1 MRRDR
6 QHRSLPFVV
15 TILAFAGSVA
25 PASGGAASALQ
36 DGNPASRSVGFS
48 DGARILD
55 EDLRE
60 IVANPIRID
69 ETKVIGWDQPG
80 GIPDPIPLLSALAV
94 VVGPSTD
101 REVTPVWRYVRER
114 AGDDAAMVAP
124 YVRFTDGQIVPGNL
138 TADGETPLWRS
149 AWLHPLP
156 LDLERIREVRLVE
169 GATVPVATEADEV
182 VLVNGDRIRGLVD
195 SIGTHLVLE
204 QEDDPD
210 GEPLRIPLDRVASF
224 ALVNPEDPPQGTI
237 VWFLGGH
244 RIICKGIAVTG
255 NSYVRLDAPTLGGES
270 IEVPYE
276 FLRGVVFDARR
287 ITPLAALPITVGPGL
302 AAPIRSWIPEPVI
315 EPGNWAWNAAPIRLM
330 GPLRANWRLPVAGC
344 RIATTLELP
353 LDSDLGRLEVVVR
366 DGDREVRRIPLDA
379 ERPVHRLV
387 VELDTDRFGLEIEM
401 GEDGPFHDV
410 VTLREAI
417 VVRPVD

>member
-1 MRRDR
+1 MIAA
-6 QHRSLPFVV
+6 LV
-15 TILAFAGSVA
+15 FAGPVFVEPAATA
-25 PASGGAASALQ
+25 PSFQDRNAATAATGVSGS
-36 DGNPASRSVGFS
+36 
-48 DGARILD
+48 ARILD
-55 EDLRE
+55 EDLLE
-60 IVANPIRID
+60 IVADPIRID

-80 GIPDPIPLLSALAV
+80 GIPEPMPLSSALAV
-94 VVGPSTD
+94 VVGPSAD
-101 REVTPVWRYVRER
+101 RDVTPAWRYVRQR

-138 TADGETPLWRS
+138 TADGGMPLWRN

-169 GATVPVATEADEV
+169 GAFVPVATEADEV
-182 VLVNGDRIRGLVD
+182 VLVNGDRLRGLVD

-204 QEDDPD
+204 REDDPD
-210 GEPLRIPLDRVASF
+210 GDPLRIPLDRVASF
-224 ALVNPEDPPQGTI
+224 ALVNPEDPPQGTV

-244 RIICKGIAVTG
+244 RIGCEGIVISG
-255 NSYVRLDAPTLGGES
+255 NDYVRLDGPTLGGEA

-276 FLRGVVFDARR
+276 FLRGVVFDAKR
-287 ITPLAALPITVGPGL
+287 ITPLAALPITVEPGL
-302 AAPIRSWIPEPVI
+302 AEPIRSWIPEPVI

-330 GPLRANWRLPVAGC
+330 GPLRAGWRLPVTGC
-344 RIATTLELP
+344 RVAATLELP
-353 LDSDLGRLEVVVR
+353 LESDRGRLEVVIR

-379 ERPVHRLV
+379 ERPIHRIV
-387 VELDTDRFGLEIEM
+387 VELETDRFGLEIEM